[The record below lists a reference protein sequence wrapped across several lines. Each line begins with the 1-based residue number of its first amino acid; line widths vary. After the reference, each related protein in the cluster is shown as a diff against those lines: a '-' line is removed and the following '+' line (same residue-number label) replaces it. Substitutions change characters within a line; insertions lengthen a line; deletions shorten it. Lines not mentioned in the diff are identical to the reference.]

1 MARSSIAVLLLLSFP
16 LSYAQQ
22 NDVTFFVIGKHGN
35 YSQDATGQRTSI
47 DYSFFSEIFLRS
59 NGDAQDATLSFPT
72 GELVEFRDMR
82 EVEGGS
88 RDNIFLISG
97 KDRFTSFDQLQER
110 YPDGEYRVS
119 FGTPSGDVSDGLLVF
134 AERPLPDPPEI
145 RVQQE
150 AAAECRVLAPGK
162 DVVVT
167 WGDFA
172 RGRADKN
179 GILDDLIFVI
189 LTDAEGERV
198 AHSGRPFQ
206 GESYLTYA
214 NSRFTIDGAVLRPDE
229 EYVLSV
235 EHAILDDTTRF
246 NGVPAFTTRAVTTK
260 LELQTGSREMMR
272 CEVGN
277 QIDAGHSGALNG
289 DS

>member
-1 MARSSIAVLLLLSFP
+1 MARTSVAVLLLLLLP

-35 YSQDATGQRTSI
+35 YGQDATGQRSSI
-47 DYSFFSEIFLRS
+47 DYSFFSEIFLSS
-59 NGDAQDATLSFPT
+59 NGDAQDATLTFPT

-82 EVEGGS
+82 QVEGGS
-88 RDNIFLISG
+88 RDNIFLITG
-97 KDRFTSFDQLQER
+97 KDRFSSFAELQER

-119 FGTPSGDVSDGLLVF
+119 FGTPSGDVSDGLLIF

-145 RVQQE
+145 RLQQE
-150 AAAECRVLAPGK
+150 SATECRILAPGK
-162 DVVVT
+162 DVLVT

-172 RGRADKN
+172 RGRADEN

-214 NSRFTIDGAVLRPDE
+214 DSKFTIDGSVLEPNQV
-229 EYVLSV
+229 YVLSV

-246 NGVPAFTTRAVTTK
+246 DGVPAFTTRAVTTK
-260 LELQTGSREMMR
+260 LELQTGSREMIH
-272 CEVGN
+272 CE
-277 QIDAGHSGALNG
+277 D
-289 DS
+289 